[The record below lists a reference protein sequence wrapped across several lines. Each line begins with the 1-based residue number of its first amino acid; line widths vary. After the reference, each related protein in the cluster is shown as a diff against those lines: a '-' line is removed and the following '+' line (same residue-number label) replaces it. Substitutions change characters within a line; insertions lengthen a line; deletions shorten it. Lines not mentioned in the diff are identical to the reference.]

1 MKKFSFSLQKVLE
14 IKTQLL
20 KNLKNEL
27 SSLNEELKII
37 DRDLQN
43 LKNKYK
49 DTNDEFLQKSSISMT
64 IGEMTYYKIFMSGIL
79 KNIEKKEEEKVQQN
93 KKIESKRNEIMN
105 MNMEIS
111 SLEKLRDKE
120 LERYNE
126 HLAKSEEIFIEE
138 FVSNSKM
145 AKQYAV

>member
-1 MKKFSFSLQKVLE
+1 MKKFNFSLQKVLE

-27 SSLNEELKII
+27 SNLNEEMRVIE
-37 DRDLQN
+37 RELQS
-43 LKNKYK
+43 LKNKYR
-49 DTNDEFLQKSSISMT
+49 DTNEEFIQKSSISMT
-64 IGEMTYYKIFMSGIL
+64 SGEMTYYKIFMSGTL
-79 KNIEKKEEEKVQQN
+79 KSIEKKEDEKLQQN

-126 HLAKSEEIFIEE
+126 SLVKSEEIFIEE

-145 AKQYAV
+145 SKQYVV